1 MESVHD
7 RQVEEV
13 LPYQSEPGIGGKG
26 RDITGESGLESE
38 TSVSNSECLARR
50 LIDLN
55 WCKCGQCGLS
65 ANVIECFLLS

>member
-13 LPYQSEPGIGGKG
+13 LPYQSEPEIGGKG

-38 TSVSNSECLARR
+38 TSVFKQRMLGAAPYRS
-50 LIDLN
+50 
-55 WCKCGQCGLS
+55 
-65 ANVIECFLLS
+65 